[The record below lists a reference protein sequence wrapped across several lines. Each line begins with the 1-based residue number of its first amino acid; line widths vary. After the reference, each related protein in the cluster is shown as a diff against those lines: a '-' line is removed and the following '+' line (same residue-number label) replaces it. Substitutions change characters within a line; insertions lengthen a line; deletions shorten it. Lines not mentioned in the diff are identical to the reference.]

1 MIEVTLISSTEG
13 SRVGR
18 FVSRRRANL
27 EQLGVNKNQ
36 FIQGFLRDNMDTIET
51 AIHNP
56 DLVNLINSDTLLNN
70 KDIASICYTLSTV
83 GYQILVT
90 FIADDEINSISI
102 PAGEIEYDI
111 IDSTFIQEDLPVAT
125 KESSAVGGS
134 VVPVLNRA
142 VTSIGFFNEE
152 KFKGVNNPLTGLLNQ
167 MADDEKNAGAPGPIV
182 VNRLYTILEQLGI
195 KIYAI
200 IGE

>member
-51 AIHNP
+51 SIHNP

-70 KDIASICYTLSTV
+70 KDIASIRYTLSTI
-83 GYQILVT
+83 GYQVLVT
-90 FIADDEINSISI
+90 FIADDEINSVSI
-102 PAGEIEYDI
+102 PTGEVEYDI

-125 KESSAVGGS
+125 KETSALGGS

-142 VTSIGFFNEE
+142 VTSLGFFSDE

-167 MADDEKNAGAPGPIV
+167 MADDEKNAGAPGPVV

-195 KIYAI
+195 QIYAI

>member
-83 GYQILVT
+83 GYQVLVT
-90 FIADDEINSISI
+90 FIADDEINSVSI
-102 PAGEIEYDI
+102 PTGEVEYDI

-134 VVPVLNRA
+134 IVPVLSRA
-142 VTSIGFFNEE
+142 INSIGFFNEE
-152 KFKGVNNPLTGLLNQ
+152 KFRGVNNPLIGLLNQ

-182 VNRLYTILEQLGI
+182 VNRLYTILEQLGVE
-195 KIYAI
+195 IYAI

>member
-18 FVSRRRANL
+18 FVSRKRASL

-51 AIHNP
+51 ALHNP

-70 KDIASICYTLSTV
+70 KDIASIKYTLSTV

-90 FIADDEINSISI
+90 FTADDEVNSVTI
-102 PAGEIEYDI
+102 PTGEVEYNI
-111 IDSTFIQEDLPVAT
+111 IDTTFIQNDLPVAT
-125 KESSAVGGS
+125 KETSALGSS
-134 VVPVLNRA
+134 VVSVLNKIS
-142 VTSIGFFNEE
+142 TSVGFYDES
-152 KFKGVNNPLTGLLNQ
+152 KFKGVNNPLVGLLSQ
-167 MADDEKNAGAPGPIV
+167 AADDEK
-182 VNRLYTILEQLGI
+182 
-195 KIYAI
+195 
-200 IGE
+200 IGRAHVCTPVTDQSRMPSSA